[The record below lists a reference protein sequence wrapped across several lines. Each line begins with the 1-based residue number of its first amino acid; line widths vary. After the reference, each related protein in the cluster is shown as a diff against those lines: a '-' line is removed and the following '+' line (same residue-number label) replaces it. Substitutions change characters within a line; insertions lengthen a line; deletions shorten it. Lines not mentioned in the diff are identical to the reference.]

1 MSLSSPFIR
10 RPVATTLLNL
20 SVILAGAVAF
30 GLLAVSPL
38 PQVDFPVISVSASLP
53 GASPE
58 TMASSVATPLE
69 RALGTIAGVNE
80 LTSRSSQGSTRIS
93 IQFELDKDINAAA
106 REVQAAI
113 NASRSLLPSSLPGM
127 PSYRKINPS
136 AAPIMVLALTSKT
149 KSTTEIYDIAS
160 TVLAQKVAQVTGVG
174 DVTVG
179 GGSLPAVRVELQPNA
194 LTHYGIALDD
204 VRRAIASANLLRPK
218 GAVEEGQ
225 RYWQVQ
231 ASDQLSTAADYRPL
245 VIRYQDGAPV
255 RLSDVARVYDGVEDR
270 FNTGYYNSQPAVL
283 LIVSRQPDANI
294 IKTVDAIY
302 EQLPALRA
310 YLPAGVD
317 LHIAS
322 DRSPTIRATLHEAE
336 RSLLIAV
343 ALVVLVVLLF
353 LASVRAAMIPVAA
366 VPVALVGAFGVM
378 YLCGFSLNNLSL
390 MALIVATGLVV
401 DDAIV
406 VLENISR
413 HVELGKSPFQAALA
427 GAKEVGATLLSMN
440 LALVAVFVSILF
452 MGGIVERL
460 FREFSI
466 TLVAAIMISLMVSLS
481 LTPMLCSRWL
491 RRRRVHERRNVLQR
505 ASDRSFARLL
515 GGYDRSLGWALRHAP
530 LVICLLLGVIALNIH
545 LYQVAPKSFLPD
557 QDTGQIGGFIRGD
570 DGLSFQVMQPK
581 ITEFRRALLADPAVE
596 SIAGFIGG
604 GRGINNAQTFVR
616 LKPLSE
622 RQESAQVIVERMRRT
637 MPKVPGARLW
647 LFADQDIHF
656 GGGGWGSSYDYT
668 LLADDTALLRVWAER
683 VKKALREVPQL
694 TGFDDE
700 LTSSQQITLIVDRAE
715 ARRLGVDMAT
725 VTQTLNNAFGQR
737 QVSTI
742 YNALNQYRVVME
754 VAPDQAQGPEALDRL
769 YVIARPEGSG
779 AGTGSIASGARGAED
794 IDRVASSARAV
805 GSGTA
810 NTDRAAS
817 AQAGA
822 SSATG
827 GQVLEGQRV
836 PLSAFSH
843 YEHTAANDRVFH
855 SGQFAAE
862 NISFELKPGVSLSEA
877 QTAIRDAVGQLAM
890 PSSVQGRI
898 EGNARLF
905 DRMQENQPFAILFT
919 LLIVYIVLGVLYE
932 SYMHPLTILSTLPS
946 AGVGALLALQ
956 LLDTEFSLI
965 AMLGLFLLIGVVM
978 KNAILMIDVALQ
990 LERERGLP
998 PEAAIRE
1005 ACLRRLRP
1013 ILMTTMAAMLGALPL
1028 VIGSGEGSELRKP
1041 LGIAIVGGLIFSQ
1054 VLTLYTTPVVYLYLD
1069 RLRLRSARRHHHVA
1083 RLPLSQP

>member
-20 SVILAGAVAF
+20 SIILAGAVAF
-30 GLLAVSPL
+30 AMLAVSPL
-38 PQVDFPVISVSASLP
+38 PQVDFPVIFVSANLP

-69 RALGTIAGVNE
+69 RAIGTIAGVNE
-80 LTSRSSQGSTRIS
+80 IRSTSSQGSTRIFV
-93 IQFELDKDINAAA
+93 QFDLGKDINTAA

-113 NASRSLLPSSLPGM
+113 NASRSLLPSGLPGM

-136 AAPIMVLALTSKT
+136 QAPIMVLALTSRT
-149 KSTTEIYDIAS
+149 RTASEIYDLAS

-194 LTHYGIALDD
+194 LAHYGISLDD
-204 VRRAIASANLLRPK
+204 VRRTIGEANLLRPK
-218 GAVEEGQ
+218 GAVEDGE

-231 ASDQLSTAADYRPL
+231 ASDQLTRATDYQSL
-245 VIRYQDGAPV
+245 VVRYQDGAPV

-270 FNTGYYNSQPAVL
+270 FNTGYYNDEPAVL

-294 IKTVDAIY
+294 IQTVDAIY
-302 EQLPALRA
+302 DQLPTLRA
-310 YLPAGVD
+310 FLPPDVQLA
-317 LHIAS
+317 IAS

-343 ALVVLVVLLF
+343 MLVILVVLLF
-353 LASVRAAMIPVAA
+353 LASLRAAMIPVAA
-366 VPVALVGAFGVM
+366 VPVSLVGSFAVM
-378 YLCGFSLNNLSL
+378 YLCDFSLNNLSL

-413 HVELGKSPFQAALA
+413 HLELGKKPFQAALT
-427 GAKEVGATLLSMN
+427 GAKEVGITLLSMN

-452 MGGIVERL
+452 MGGFVQRL

-466 TLVAAIMISLMVSLS
+466 TLVAAIMISLLVSLT

-491 RRRRVHERRNVLQR
+491 RRHQVGTRRNIWQR
-505 ASDRSFARLL
+505 LSDGGFSRLL
-515 GGYDRSLGWALRHAP
+515 RGYDRSLGWALRHAP
-530 LVICLLLGVIALNIH
+530 LVICLLLGVIALNVR
-545 LYQVAPKSFLPD
+545 LYIVAPKSFLPE

-570 DGLSFQVMQPK
+570 DALSFQVMQPK
-581 ITEFRRALLADPAVE
+581 INAFRQALLADPAVE

-616 LKPLSE
+616 LKPLKE
-622 RQESAQVIVERMRRT
+622 RRDSAQVVVERMRHT

-647 LFADQDIHF
+647 LFVDQDIRF
-656 GGGGWGSSYDYT
+656 GGPGGGGSGGTQYEYI
-668 LLADDTALLRVWAER
+668 LRADDLSLLRTWGQRVAE
-683 VKKALREVPQL
+683 ALRTVPEL
-694 TGFDDE
+694 TGFEDE
-700 LTSSQQITLIVDRAE
+700 LVTSQQISLIVDRAE

-754 VAPDQAQGPEALDRL
+754 VSPELAEGPEALDRL
-769 YVIARPEGSG
+769 YVIARP
-779 AGTGSIASGARGAED
+779 AS
-794 IDRVASSARAV
+794 
-805 GSGTA
+805 TA
-810 NTDRAAS
+810 AAS
-817 AQAGA
+817 DRRETRFASEPPGAAQSVVPNASNQAGP
-822 SSATG
+822 
-827 GQVLEGQRV
+827 GQRV
-836 PLSAFSH
+836 PLSAFSR
-843 YEHTAANDRVFH
+843 YDHTTAVDRVQH
-855 SGQFAAE
+855 SGQFASTS
-862 NISFELKPGVSLSEA
+862 ISFELKPGVSLSRAKES
-877 QTAIRDAVGQLAM
+877 IDYAVAQLAM
-890 PSSVQGRI
+890 PASVQGRI

-905 DRMQENQPFAILFT
+905 ERMQSNQPLAILGT

-946 AGVGALLALQ
+946 AGVGALVALQ
-956 LLDTEFSLI
+956 VYEIEFSLI

-998 PEAAIRE
+998 PDAAIRE
-1005 ACLRRLRP
+1005 ACLLRLRP
-1013 ILMTTMAAMLGALPL
+1013 ILMTTMAAMLGAMPL
-1028 VIGSGEGSELRKP
+1028 FIGAGEGSELRQP

-1069 RLRLRSARRHHHVA
+1069 RLRWWGVRRRQRHAEAHA
-1083 RLPLSQP
+1083 

>member
-20 SVILAGAVAF
+20 SIILAGAVAF
-30 GLLAVSPL
+30 TMLAVSPL
-38 PQVDFPVISVSASLP
+38 PQVDFPVISVGANLP

-69 RALGTIAGVNE
+69 RAIGTIAGVNE
-80 LTSRSSQGSTRIS
+80 IRSNSSQGSTRIFV
-93 IQFELDKDINAAA
+93 QFDLGKDINAAA

-113 NASRSLLPSSLPGM
+113 NASRSLLPSALPGM

-136 AAPIMVLALTSKT
+136 QAPIMVLALTSSTKT
-149 KSTTEIYDIAS
+149 MSEIYDIAS

-194 LTHYGIALDD
+194 LAHYGIALDD
-204 VRRAIASANLLRPK
+204 VRRTIAGANLLRPK

-225 RYWQVQ
+225 RFWQVQ
-231 ASDQLSTAADYRPL
+231 ASDQLTQASDYQSL
-245 VIRYQDGAPV
+245 VVRYQDGAPV

-270 FNTGYYNSQPAVL
+270 FNTGYFNDKPAVL

-294 IKTVDAIY
+294 IQTVDAIY
-302 EQLPALRA
+302 EQMPALQA
-310 YLPAGVD
+310 FLPSDVD
-317 LHIAS
+317 LQIAS

-343 ALVVLVVLLF
+343 MLVILVVLLF
-353 LASVRAAMIPVAA
+353 LASVRASIIPVAA
-366 VPVALVGAFGVM
+366 VPVSLVGSFAVM
-378 YLCGFSLNNLSL
+378 YLCDFSLNNLSL

-413 HVELGKSPFQAALA
+413 HVESGTAPFQAALA

-466 TLVAAIMISLMVSLS
+466 TLVAAISISLVVSLT
-481 LTPMLCSRWL
+481 LTPMLCARWL
-491 RRRRVHERRNVLQR
+491 RRHRPGEHRNIWQRMSERGF
-505 ASDRSFARLL
+505 STLL
-515 GGYDRSLGWALRHAP
+515 RGYDRSLGWALRHAP
-530 LVICLLLGVIALNIH
+530 LVVCLLLGVIALNVH
-545 LYQVAPKSFLPD
+545 LYQVAPKSFLPQ

-570 DGLSFQVMQPK
+570 DGLSFQIMQPK
-581 ITEFRRALLADPAVE
+581 IQAFRRALLADPAVD

-604 GRGINNAQTFVR
+604 GRGINNAQVFIR
-616 LKPLSE
+616 LKPLKD
-622 RQESAQVIVERMRRT
+622 RKESAQMVVERMRQS

-647 LFADQDIHF
+647 LFVDQDIRF
-656 GGGGWGSSYDYT
+656 GGGGGGGGAQYDYT
-668 LLADDTALLRVWAER
+668 LLADDTSLLKTWGER
-683 VKKALREVPQL
+683 VAARLREVPEL
-694 TGFDDE
+694 TGFEDE
-700 LTSSQQITLIVDRAE
+700 LVTSQQISLIVDRAE

-754 VAPDQAQGPEALDRL
+754 VAPEEAQGPEALERL
-769 YVIARPEGSG
+769 YVIARPPE
-779 AGTGSIASGARGAED
+779 TD
-794 IDRVASSARAV
+794 PSAP
-805 GSGTA
+805 
-810 NTDRAAS
+810 
-817 AQAGA
+817 
-822 SSATG
+822 
-827 GQVLEGQRV
+827 GQRV
-836 PLSAFSH
+836 PLSAFSR

-855 SGQFAAE
+855 SGQFASTS
-862 NISFELKPGVSLSEA
+862 ISFELKPGVSLSQA
-877 QTAIRDAVGQLAM
+877 QDSVQRAIAELAM
-890 PSSVQGRI
+890 PTSVQGRM

-905 DRMQENQPFAILFT
+905 ERMQNNQPLAILGT

-956 LLDTEFSLI
+956 ALDTEFSLI

-990 LERERGLP
+990 LEREQGLTP
-998 PEAAIRE
+998 DAAIRQ
-1005 ACLRRLRP
+1005 ACLLRLRP
-1013 ILMTTMAAMLGALPL
+1013 ILMTTMAAMLGAMPL
-1028 VIGSGEGSELRKP
+1028 VVGAGEGSELRQP

-1054 VLTLYTTPVVYLYLD
+1054 ALTLYTTPVVYLYLD
-1069 RLRLRSARRHHHVA
+1069 RLRWWGVRRRRHHTEAVHA
-1083 RLPLSQP
+1083 